1 MLRVVIGLII
11 PFVAV
16 ALAVPLVNDVTWT
29 LWNIP
34 FLYLWMFAWFV
45 LTFVCLAICWFCF
58 DRHRPD
64 VV

>member
-1 MLRVVIGLII
+1 MLRVAIGLGI
-11 PFVAV
+11 PFFAI
-16 ALAVPLVNDVTWT
+16 AILLPLINQVDWT

-58 DRHRPD
+58 DRNRVD
-64 VV
+64 SV